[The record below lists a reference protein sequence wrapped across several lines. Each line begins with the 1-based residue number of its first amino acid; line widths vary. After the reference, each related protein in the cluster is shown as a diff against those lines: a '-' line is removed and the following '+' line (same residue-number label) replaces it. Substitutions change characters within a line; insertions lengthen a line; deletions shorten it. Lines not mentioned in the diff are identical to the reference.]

1 VPFEL
6 LDIHGLH
13 SRRFTVEDVLIRLSA
28 GGATETGGEGRLNA
42 LTYLLA
48 LEDAQ
53 RFRNS
58 RDVGSYLGAAAGT
71 ALVGTGSR
79 IRVDNGNCLSR
90 LRQER
95 G

>member
-1 VPFEL
+1 MTPEA
-6 LDIHGLH
+6 
-13 SRRFTVEDVLIRLSA
+13 RRFTVEDVLIRLSA
-28 GGATETGGEGRLNA
+28 GGATETGKGEGTLNA
-42 LTYLLA
+42 LTYLLT